1 MFQVLTLSL
10 YVVAMGVREIVMGL
24 FVCQT
29 LPLFFEKLLEVVLLS
44 HLFNTLDKTLFF
56 DIFGLL

>member
-1 MFQVLTLSL
+1 MFQILTLSL

-29 LPLFFEKLLEVVLLS
+29 LSLFFEKLLEVVLLA